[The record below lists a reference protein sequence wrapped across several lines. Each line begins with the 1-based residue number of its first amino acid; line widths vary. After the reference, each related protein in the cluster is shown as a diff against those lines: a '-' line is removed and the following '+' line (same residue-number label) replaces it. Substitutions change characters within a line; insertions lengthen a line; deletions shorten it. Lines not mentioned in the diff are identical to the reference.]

1 MKEICQ
7 IVTKKILSWITKEQ
21 MKTIK
26 KDNIDINS
34 FLSHFVINLVQ
45 VMNQKKLYENQLNLR
60 IHELD
65 SYKSQSKQNAHFVTT
80 K

>member
-7 IVTKKILSWITKEQ
+7 IVTNKILSWITKEQ

-45 VMNQKKLYENQLNLR
+45 VMN
-60 IHELD
+60 
-65 SYKSQSKQNAHFVTT
+65 
-80 K
+80 